1 MNQTKEKEKPMDI
14 MSLPS
19 EGPYVGI
26 SRDQIVKKGK
36 NRYRLLLYGAY
47 NAFGLIGSE
56 YNGICVLNEDDKNVV
71 ADNILQVDSGY
82 FGPAKIQL
90 DLFDKL
96 VKMPNKQFRELIN
109 AADNLRY
116 TI

>member
-1 MNQTKEKEKPMDI
+1 MDI

-56 YNGICVLNEDDKNVV
+56 VYMAKNYYK
-71 ADNILQVDSGY
+71 AY
-82 FGPAKIQL
+82 
-90 DLFDKL
+90 
-96 VKMPNKQFRELIN
+96 VKMKSKSAKRKCVGKKCK
-109 AADNLRY
+109 
-116 TI
+116 